1 MKKIISYVLFAI
13 FTLFFGISLINDL
26 SYISTIINVADQ
38 NESWIIISVFILDII
53 CCISLLI
60 YAILA
65 LKKVNRFNDEQNFK
79 SALLLM
85 AIYQGFGL
93 ISSVIAIFSA
103 SELTSSIIVSL
114 LLLLVSFIL
123 FLCSL
128 LNKNLN
134 LKAKKVLSLI
144 AYLITFI
151 IVVRNSS
158 STLNVIL
165 FFAII
170 FGVIQTI
177 LVNVELN
184 TLLNNLFKSED
195 ETSLRLKKLNEL
207 YEEKL
212 ISEEEYNSKRKEIVD
227 SL

>member
-13 FTLFFGISLINDL
+13 FALFFGISLINDL
-26 SYISTIINVADQ
+26 SYISTIINAANQ

-170 FGVIQTI
+170 FGVIQAI

-212 ISEEEYNSKRKEIVD
+212 ISEEEYNSKRKEIID

>member
-26 SYISTIINVADQ
+26 SYISTIINIADQ
-38 NESWIIISVFILDII
+38 NGSWIIISVFILDVI
-53 CCISLLI
+53 CCIGLLI

-65 LKKVNRFNDEQNFK
+65 LKKVNQFNDEQNFK

-85 AIYQGFGL
+85 TIYQGFGL
-93 ISSVIAIFSA
+93 VSSVIAIFSA

-195 ETSLRLKKLNEL
+195 EASLRLKKLNEL

>member
-26 SYISTIINVADQ
+26 SYISTIINVANQ

>member
-13 FTLFFGISLINDL
+13 FALFFGISLINDL
-26 SYISTIINVADQ
+26 SYISTIINAANQ

-60 YAILA
+60 YAILP
-65 LKKVNRFNDEQNFK
+65 LKKVNQFNDEQNFK

-195 ETSLRLKKLNEL
+195 EASLRLKKLNEL

>member
-1 MKKIISYVLFAI
+1 MKKVISYILFAI
-13 FTLFFGISLINDL
+13 FALFFGISLINDL
-26 SYISTIINVADQ
+26 SSISTIIDIADQ
-38 NESWIIISVFILDII
+38 NGSWIVISVFVLDVI

-60 YAILA
+60 YAILS
-65 LKKVNRFNDEQNFK
+65 LKNVKKFDDEQNFK

-85 AIYQGFGL
+85 VIYQGFGL

-114 LLLLVSFIL
+114 LILLVSFIL

-134 LKAKKVLSLI
+134 LKAKKVVSLI

-151 IVVRNSS
+151 IVVRNASS
-158 STLNVIL
+158 ALNVML

-212 ISEEEYNSKRKEIVD
+212 ISEEEYNAKRKEIID

>member
-13 FTLFFGISLINDL
+13 FALFFGISLINDL

-195 ETSLRLKKLNEL
+195 EASLRLKKLNEL

>member
-1 MKKIISYVLFAI
+1 M
-13 FTLFFGISLINDL
+13 D
-26 SYISTIINVADQ
+26 
-38 NESWIIISVFILDII
+38 SWIIISVFILDVI
-53 CCISLLI
+53 CCIGLLI
-60 YAILA
+60 YAILV
-65 LKKVNRFNDEQNFK
+65 LKKVNQFNDEQNFK

-170 FGVIQTI
+170 FGVIQVV

-212 ISEEEYNSKRKEIVD
+212 ISEEEYNSKRKEIID

>member
-26 SYISTIINVADQ
+26 SYISTIINAANQ

-184 TLLNNLFKSED
+184 TLLNNVFKSED

>member
-26 SYISTIINVADQ
+26 SYISTIINAANQ

-60 YAILA
+60 YVILA

>member
-26 SYISTIINVADQ
+26 SYISTIINAANQ

-65 LKKVNRFNDEQNFK
+65 LKKVNQFNDEQNFK

-93 ISSVIAIFSA
+93 ISSAIAIFSA

-195 ETSLRLKKLNEL
+195 EASLRLKKLNEL

>member
-26 SYISTIINVADQ
+26 SYISTIINAANQ

-79 SALLLM
+79 SDLLLM

-195 ETSLRLKKLNEL
+195 EASLRLKKLNEL

>member
-13 FTLFFGISLINDL
+13 FALFFGISLINDL
-26 SYISTIINVADQ
+26 SYISTIINIADQ
-38 NESWIIISVFILDII
+38 NGSWIIISVFILDVI
-53 CCISLLI
+53 CCIGLLI

-65 LKKVNRFNDEQNFK
+65 LKKVDQFNDEQNFK

-114 LLLLVSFIL
+114 LLLLISFIL

-170 FGVIQTI
+170 FGVIQVV

-212 ISEEEYNSKRKEIVD
+212 ISEEEYNSKRKEIID

>member
-13 FTLFFGISLINDL
+13 FALFFGISLINDL
-26 SYISTIINVADQ
+26 SYISTIINAANQ

-53 CCISLLI
+53 CCISLFI

-170 FGVIQTI
+170 FGVIQAI

-212 ISEEEYNSKRKEIVD
+212 ISEEEYNSKRKEIID

>member
-13 FTLFFGISLINDL
+13 FALFFGISLINDL
-26 SYISTIINVADQ
+26 SYISTIINIADQ
-38 NESWIIISVFILDII
+38 NGSWIIISVFILDVI
-53 CCISLLI
+53 CCIGLLI

-65 LKKVNRFNDEQNFK
+65 LKKVNQFNDEQNFK

-93 ISSVIAIFSA
+93 IGSVIAIFSA

-212 ISEEEYNSKRKEIVD
+212 ISEEEYNSKRKEIID

>member
-13 FTLFFGISLINDL
+13 FALFFGISLINDL
-26 SYISTIINVADQ
+26 SYISTIINIADQ
-38 NESWIIISVFILDII
+38 NGSWIIISVFILDVI
-53 CCISLLI
+53 CCIGLLI
-60 YAILA
+60 YVILA
-65 LKKVNRFNDEQNFK
+65 LKKVNQFNDEQNFK

-170 FGVIQTI
+170 FGVIQVV

-212 ISEEEYNSKRKEIVD
+212 ISEEEYNSKRKEIID

>member
-13 FTLFFGISLINDL
+13 FALFFGISLINDL
-26 SYISTIINVADQ
+26 SYISTIINAANQ

-65 LKKVNRFNDEQNFK
+65 LKKVNQFNDEQNFK

>member
-26 SYISTIINVADQ
+26 SYISTIINAANQ
-38 NESWIIISVFILDII
+38 HESWIIISVFILDII

-65 LKKVNRFNDEQNFK
+65 LKKVNQFNDEQNFK

-212 ISEEEYNSKRKEIVD
+212 ISEEEYNSKRKEIID

>member
-26 SYISTIINVADQ
+26 SYISTIINAANQ

-60 YAILA
+60 YAILV
-65 LKKVNRFNDEQNFK
+65 LKKVNQFNDEQNFK

>member
-26 SYISTIINVADQ
+26 SYISTIINAANQ

-65 LKKVNRFNDEQNFK
+65 LKKVNQFNDEQNFK

-85 AIYQGFGL
+85 AIYHGFGL

-195 ETSLRLKKLNEL
+195 EASLRLKKLNEL

>member
-26 SYISTIINVADQ
+26 SYISTIINAANQ

-60 YAILA
+60 YAILV
-65 LKKVNRFNDEQNFK
+65 LKKVNLFNDEQNFK

>member
-13 FTLFFGISLINDL
+13 FALFFGISLINDL
-26 SYISTIINVADQ
+26 SYISTIINAANQ

-65 LKKVNRFNDEQNFK
+65 LKKVNQFNDEQNFK

-93 ISSVIAIFSA
+93 ISSVIAIFRA

-184 TLLNNLFKSED
+184 TLLDNLFKSED

-212 ISEEEYNSKRKEIVD
+212 ISEEEYNSKRKEIID

>member
-13 FTLFFGISLINDL
+13 FALFFGISLINDL
-26 SYISTIINVADQ
+26 SYISTIINIADQ
-38 NESWIIISVFILDII
+38 NGSWIIISVFILDVI
-53 CCISLLI
+53 CCIGLLI

-65 LKKVNRFNDEQNFK
+65 LKKVNQFNDEQNFK

-85 AIYQGFGL
+85 TIYQGFGL
-93 ISSVIAIFSA
+93 VSSVIAIFSA

-114 LLLLVSFIL
+114 LLLLISFIL

-212 ISEEEYNSKRKEIVD
+212 ISEEEYNSKRKEIID

>member
-26 SYISTIINVADQ
+26 SYISTIINAANQ

-65 LKKVNRFNDEQNFK
+65 LKKVNQFNDEQNFK

-184 TLLNNLFKSED
+184 TLLNNVFKSED

-212 ISEEEYNSKRKEIVD
+212 ISEEEYNSKRKEIID

>member
-13 FTLFFGISLINDL
+13 FALFFGISLINDL
-26 SYISTIINVADQ
+26 SYISTIINAANQ

-65 LKKVNRFNDEQNFK
+65 LKKVNQFNDEQNFK

-170 FGVIQTI
+170 FGVIQAI

-212 ISEEEYNSKRKEIVD
+212 ISEEEYNSKRKEIID

>member
-13 FTLFFGISLINDL
+13 FALFFGISLINDL
-26 SYISTIINVADQ
+26 SYISTIINAANQ

-65 LKKVNRFNDEQNFK
+65 LKKVNQFNDEQNFK

-93 ISSVIAIFSA
+93 ISSVIAIFRA

-170 FGVIQTI
+170 FGVIQAI

-212 ISEEEYNSKRKEIVD
+212 ISEEEYNSKRKEIID

>member
-26 SYISTIINVADQ
+26 SYISTIINAANQ

-212 ISEEEYNSKRKEIVD
+212 ISEEGYNSKRKEIVD

>member
-13 FTLFFGISLINDL
+13 FALFFGISLINDL
-26 SYISTIINVADQ
+26 SYISTIINIADQ
-38 NESWIIISVFILDII
+38 NGSWIIISVFILDVI
-53 CCISLLI
+53 CCIGLLI

-65 LKKVNRFNDEQNFK
+65 LKKVDQFNDEQNFK

-85 AIYQGFGL
+85 TIYQGFGL
-93 ISSVIAIFSA
+93 VSSVIAIFSA

-114 LLLLVSFIL
+114 LLLLVSFTL

-212 ISEEEYNSKRKEIVD
+212 ISEEEYNSKRKEIID